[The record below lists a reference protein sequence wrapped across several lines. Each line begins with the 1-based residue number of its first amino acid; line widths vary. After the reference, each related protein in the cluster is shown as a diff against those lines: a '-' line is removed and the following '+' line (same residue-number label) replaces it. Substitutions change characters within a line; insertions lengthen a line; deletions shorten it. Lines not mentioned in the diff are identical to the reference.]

1 MSKLMTTAEIGA
13 KFGYGTVGWQKAMI
27 ERVQAVV
34 FGDNDE
40 QWTAADNAFIDT
52 QTRMQSGADCK

>member
-1 MSKLMTTAEIGA
+1 MSKLMSTAEIGA
-13 KFGYGTVGWQKAMI
+13 RFGYGSVGWQKAMI

-40 QWTAADNAFIDT
+40 QLTAADNAFIDT
-52 QTRMQSGADCK
+52 QTRIQNGGDFK